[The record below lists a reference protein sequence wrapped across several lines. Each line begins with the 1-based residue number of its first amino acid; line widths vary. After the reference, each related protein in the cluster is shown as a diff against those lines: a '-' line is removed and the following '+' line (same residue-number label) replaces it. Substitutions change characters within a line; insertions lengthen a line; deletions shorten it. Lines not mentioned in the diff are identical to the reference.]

1 MSDMLEQLAFE
12 PGQQVQCKTRFDDI
26 FKGEVVAFDLSNKI
40 LILKSPSTTVFA
52 KNHELHFLNLDNV
65 ADVQILEEPRDQR
78 CSDKLPSIETK
89 QIQAKEAT
97 AIAERLRL
105 IEKLGETNKSSQRG
119 QKPSRKPYNK
129 ANY

>member
-1 MSDMLEQLAFE
+1 MSDMLEQLAFT

-52 KNHELHFLNLDNV
+52 KNHELHCLNLDNV
-65 ADVQILEEPRDQR
+65 SDVQILEEPREKRNNDT
-78 CSDKLPSIETK
+78 LPVIETD
-89 QIQAKEAT
+89 QIKAKEAT

-105 IEKLGETNKSSQRG
+105 IEKLGENNKSQRG
-119 QKPSRKPYNK
+119 QKPARKPYSK